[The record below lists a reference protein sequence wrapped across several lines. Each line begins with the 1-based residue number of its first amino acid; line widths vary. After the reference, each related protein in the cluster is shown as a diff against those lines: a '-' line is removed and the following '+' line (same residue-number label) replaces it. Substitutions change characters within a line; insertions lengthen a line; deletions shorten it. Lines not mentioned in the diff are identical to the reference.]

1 MIHTAK
7 QLKDKVSNISHG
19 DSEVAQMM
27 IRNFIMERFLER
39 LSLSMYNA
47 NFILKGGMLISSLVG
62 ISTRATMDIDTSVKA
77 IPLNER
83 DAAKIVDEIIKIPV
97 EDGMYLAYH
106 R

>member
-47 NFILKGGMLISSLVG
+47 NFILKGGMLFPLLLVSAQEQQWISIHLL
-62 ISTRATMDIDTSVKA
+62 R
-77 IPLNER
+77 LF
-83 DAAKIVDEIIKIPV
+83 
-97 EDGMYLAYH
+97 L
-106 R
+106 

>member
-7 QLKDKVSNISHG
+7 QLKDKVSNISNG

-47 NFILKGGMLISSLVG
+47 NSKKDSKIS
-62 ISTRATMDIDTSVKA
+62 D
-77 IPLNER
+77 N
-83 DAAKIVDEIIKIPV
+83 IIKSIKI
-97 EDGMYLAYH
+97 DNNTNN
-106 R
+106 